1 MKYLTKTILSDKT
14 VSKVFASGIE
24 GYLVGGYIRDI
35 IRGERSNDMD
45 FVVKGNIK
53 MIVPNIFSD
62 IDRSIVEFKD
72 ATLIR
77 VVIGDI
83 TIDFSEL
90 KGNIEDDLC
99 SRDFAMNAI
108 AWSPDR
114 GIIDPINGIEDIRK
128 ERIRAV
134 SEKNFIDDPLR
145 MLRAYRFAGELGW
158 EIDRDTRKTVK
169 NLKNLIKQS
178 APERITLEFFK
189 LLNSHNYFRA
199 LKYAFLDG
207 LLKEILSFNNNK
219 LLDNIK
225 ALSKFNAFLK
235 KMPEKYRAK
244 FNEPFSQ
251 GLSYLGLLR
260 AEQLLY
266 NSSYSRNNLRL
277 SRALLKRL
285 ASTEKALTGYTKLK
299 RITKKQIFDLFE
311 GAGDAVMDFAV
322 LTRRKRLLD
331 DAERFL
337 NIKQALS
344 TKKIIG
350 ITGARGPEIGKLIKE
365 MRCLQF
371 IGKINKEE
379 DAVAWLSKL

>member
-1 MKYLTKTILSDKT
+1 MKYLTKTILSDKA
-14 VSKVFASGIE
+14 VSRVFASGVE
-24 GYLVGGYIRDI
+24 AYLVGGYIRDI
-35 IRGERSNDMD
+35 IRGKRSNDID

-62 IDRSIVEFKD
+62 IDRIVEFKD
-72 ATLIR
+72 AALIR

-90 KGNIEDDLC
+90 KGTIEDDLC

-114 GIIDPINGIEDIRK
+114 GIIDPINGIEDIRR

-158 EIDRDTRKTVK
+158 EIDRDTRKRAK

-178 APERITLEFFK
+178 SPERITLEFFK

-199 LKYAFLDG
+199 LKYAFSDS
-207 LLKEILSFNNNK
+207 LLNEILSFNSNK
-219 LLDNIK
+219 LLENIT

-244 FNEPFSQ
+244 LNEPFSQ
-251 GLSYLGLLR
+251 GLSYIGLLR

-266 NSSYSRNNLRL
+266 NSSCSRNNLRL
-277 SRALLKRL
+277 SSAILKRL
-285 ASTEKALTGYTKLK
+285 CSTEKALTRYTKLK
-299 RITKKQIFDLFE
+299 RLAKKQLFNLFE
-311 GAGDAVMDFAV
+311 EAGDGVMDLAV

-337 NIKQALS
+337 NIKQTLS
-344 TKKIIG
+344 TKNIIG

-371 IGKINKEE
+371 TGKINNED
-379 DAVAWLSKL
+379 DAVGWLSGS